1 MTDTKAALLRATRTL
16 LQMAISAAAV
26 WLLAKVPALQTAG
39 LDSTAV
45 ESGLWAIVTAA
56 VSFAWRRWLD
66 PSSVPSLVEATTGEV
81 TDGD

>member
-1 MTDTKAALLRATRTL
+1 MSDTRAAVLRAVRTL
-16 LQMAISAAAV
+16 LQMAISAATV

-66 PSSVPSLVEATTGEV
+66 PSNVPSLVEPPSPS
-81 TDGD
+81 DGP